1 MCWASGLDVPE
12 LEFSRGREVE
22 VGFVGDAGDL
32 EERREGSNDFSGE
45 EDGRFD
51 DVLERPGSSEEV
63 FFWGEDGKQGL
74 MVLKKLTAKAGFSS
88 MMSRNRRSSFRFKGR
103 PGLLRRTSLVLI
115 NVRNKL

>member
-12 LEFSRGREVE
+12 LVFSRGRVVE
-22 VGFVGDAGDL
+22 MGFVGDAGDL

-45 EDGRFD
+45 EDSRFD
-51 DVLERPGSSEEV
+51 DDLERPGSSEKV
-63 FFWGEDGKQGL
+63 FFCGEDGKQGL

-88 MMSRNRRSSFRFKGR
+88 IMSRNRRSSFLFKGR